1 MNNRLRRPSVPDT
14 GASHNVDLSISYP
27 NFQPYLRHTLGVDPS
42 VETRK
47 TGTDFVS
54 LLSSV
59 QQQDC
64 ARSLLRPAKRTRAL
78 LESNPRRNNWL
89 KTHRNDGRPGKPNS
103 LFGFLLV
110 HRTDRSSYA
119 LENSCCNC
127 RLVSVSNG
135 FERRGRH
142 VSEA

>member
-1 MNNRLRRPSVPDT
+1 MIGPDRGQT
-14 GASHNVDLSISYP
+14 
-27 NFQPYLRHTLGVDPS
+27 GVDPS

-78 LESNPRRNNWL
+78 LESNPRRNNRL
-89 KTHRNDGRPGKPNS
+89 KTHRNDGRRAKPNS
-103 LFGFLLV
+103 LFGFAPV